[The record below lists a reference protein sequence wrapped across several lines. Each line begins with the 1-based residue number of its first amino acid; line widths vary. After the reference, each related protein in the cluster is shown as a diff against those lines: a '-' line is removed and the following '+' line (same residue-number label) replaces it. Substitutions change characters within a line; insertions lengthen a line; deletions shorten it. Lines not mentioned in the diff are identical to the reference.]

1 MNYISL
7 FKTSTTG
14 KASNENQENGE
25 NTERGNR
32 KTKKN
37 LKIVVPLQHLSSFQ
51 RLLDMPLFNC
61 EVFLTLTWPE
71 NFVLADITTQAT
83 RTAQRDDPARPA
95 INAPRN
101 AIFQIADTKLYVPV
115 VTFSIERLL
124 EQLRKEFKR
133 TVKWNKYRSE
143 MTNQTQ
149 NNNLNYLIDPRFTKV
164 NRLFV
169 LSFKRENDRT
179 SHYVP
184 EVHRKDF
191 NVLIDGKSFS
201 EMLIKYKEE
210 TYEQVIE
217 IGRNNDYTTVNL
229 LGYDSI

>member
-1 MNYISL
+1 MNYIGL
-7 FKTSTTG
+7 LKTSTTG
-14 KASNENQENGE
+14 KTSNENQENGE
-25 NTERGNR
+25 NTERDNR

-37 LKIVVPLQHLSSFQ
+37 LKTVVPLQHLSSFW

-71 NFVLADITTQAT
+71 NCVLADITTQVT
-83 RTAQRDDPARPA
+83 RAAQRDDPARPV
-95 INAPRN
+95 INTPRN
-101 AIFQIADTKLYVPV
+101 ATFQITDTKLYVPV
-115 VTFSIERLL
+115 VTFSIENDKRLL
-124 EQLRKEFKR
+124 KQLRKGFKK

-184 EVHRKDF
+184 KVHRKDF
-191 NVLIDGKSFS
+191 NELIDGKSFS
-201 EMLIKYKEE
+201 EMLIKY
-210 TYEQVIE
+210 
-217 IGRNNDYTTVNL
+217 
-229 LGYDSI
+229 